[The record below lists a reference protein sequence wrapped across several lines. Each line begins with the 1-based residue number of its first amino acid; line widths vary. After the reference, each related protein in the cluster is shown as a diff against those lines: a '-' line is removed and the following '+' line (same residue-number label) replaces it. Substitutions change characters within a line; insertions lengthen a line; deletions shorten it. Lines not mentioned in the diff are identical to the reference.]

1 MFGTVLKFWFGEEG
15 LPAAEQETLAR
26 RWFVADPAFDQEI
39 RARFGH
45 LVDAARAG
53 ELDSWAAQPHSWL
66 ALLLVLDQFPRNIH
80 RGTPLA
86 FSGDPKAQHFALAG
100 IARGDDLRLPVQQRC
115 FAYLP
120 LEHAED
126 LRLQQRCVQLF
137 ERLREDPAA
146 TPAEP
151 YAMYLD
157 YARRHLDVIQR
168 FGRFPHRNA
177 ILGRSSSAAEKAYL
191 EAGGGF

>member
-1 MFGTVLKFWFGEEG
+1 VFENVLTFWFGDDSQPG
-15 LPAAEQETLAR
+15 AEREQQSK
-26 RWFVADPAFDQEI
+26 RWFVADPDFDQQI

-45 LVDAARAG
+45 LLDAARAG
-53 ELDSWAAQPHSWL
+53 ELDGWASRPAGWL
-66 ALLLVLDQFPRNIH
+66 ALILVLDQFPRNIH

-86 FSGDPKAQHFALAG
+86 FSGDAKAQHLALAG
-100 IARGDDLRLPVQQRC
+100 LARGDDLKLPADRRC

-137 ERLREDPAA
+137 ERLQADPSATLAA
-146 TPAEP
+146 P

-177 ILGRSSSAAEKAYL
+177 ILGRSSTREEQAYL